1 MESLRENKKGQNGV
15 ITMGNKDERIYVVIN
30 GVMLQIRK
38 IQAAWDVQEPTEKVC
53 NILFNDGTLIGFSKF
68 TASELWNEML
78 KAKKGLEEL

>member
-1 MESLRENKKGQNGV
+1 
-15 ITMGNKDERIYVVIN
+15 MGNKDERIYIVIN

-38 IQAAWDVQEPTEKVC
+38 IQAAWDVQDPTEKVC

-78 KAKKGLEEL
+78 KAKKGLGKV

>member
-1 MESLRENKKGQNGV
+1 
-15 ITMGNKDERIYVVIN
+15 MGNKDERIYVVIN

-38 IQAAWDVQEPTEKVC
+38 IQAAWDSEETDEKLC
-53 NILFNDGTLIGFSKF
+53 TILFNDGSVIGFREF

>member
-1 MESLRENKKGQNGV
+1 
-15 ITMGNKDERIYVVIN
+15 MGNKDERIYVVIN

-38 IQAAWDVQEPTEKVC
+38 IQTAWDVQEPTEKVC

-78 KAKKGLEEL
+78 KATKGLDGKL